1 MAWLVNIL
9 LQVSKQGQNIKI
21 QVGYI
26 RKYPKTRMI
35 LTIFESGSLTLGP
48 GKLEKFMEKIMEFE
62 ELKRVWTLSR
72 PRFLSILAQLESG
85 SLSLSRMI
93 QTKIWLC
100 HGQLNLI
107 VLEGLK
113 VQFFPPFNVLCLITW
128 NVLLAIKLYL
138 DLIIQRFPNW
148 KHHGRLFLVE

>member
-48 GKLEKFMEKIMEFE
+48 RKLEKFMEKIMEFE
-62 ELKRVWTLSR
+62 ELKRV
-72 PRFLSILAQLESG
+72 
-85 SLSLSRMI
+85 
-93 QTKIWLC
+93 
-100 HGQLNLI
+100 
-107 VLEGLK
+107 
-113 VQFFPPFNVLCLITW
+113 
-128 NVLLAIKLYL
+128 
-138 DLIIQRFPNW
+138 
-148 KHHGRLFLVE
+148 